1 MPAPA
6 TKRQIL
12 IHLVDRIDI
21 KRETLEIRIMS
32 GRLLSILLD
41 ENDRRD
47 RIRPNEDDE
56 PSITLSV
63 PARLKRAGLETR
75 LLIDGAGGG
84 PRREPD
90 RSLLRLLSQAHCFH
104 EMVMRNRGKTISEL
118 AEEAGV
124 GGSYFTRI
132 LRLSFL
138 APDVVKTILRDR
150 HPIEL
155 TAKKLASDTRLPI
168 VWEEQ
173 RARLGIA

>member
-1 MPAPA
+1 M
-6 TKRQIL
+6 
-12 IHLVDRIDI
+12 
-21 KRETLEIRIMS
+21 
-32 GRLLSILLD
+32 LD
-41 ENDRRD
+41 DG
-47 RIRPNEDDE
+47 PT
-56 PSITLSV
+56 ITFTV
-63 PARLKRAGLETR
+63 PARLKRAGMETR
-75 LLIDGAGGG
+75 FLIDGPGGG

-90 RSLLRLLSQAHCFH
+90 RSLLRLLSQAYRFH

>member
-1 MPAPA
+1 M
-6 TKRQIL
+6 
-12 IHLVDRIDI
+12 
-21 KRETLEIRIMS
+21 RETLDIRIMP

-47 RIRPNEDDE
+47 RIPPSQDDE
-56 PSITLSV
+56 PSTTWSV
-63 PARLKRAGLETR
+63 PARLKRAGMETR
-75 LLIDGAGGG
+75 FLIDGAGGG

-90 RSLLRLLSQAHCFH
+90 HSVLRLLGRGCRFN
-104 EMVMRNRGKTISEL
+104 EMVMNNQGKTMAEL
-118 AEEAGV
+118 AIKAGV
-124 GGSYFTRI
+124 GSSYFTRI

-155 TAKKLASDTRLPI
+155 TAKKLAGDTRFPLA
-168 VWEEQ
+168 WQEQ